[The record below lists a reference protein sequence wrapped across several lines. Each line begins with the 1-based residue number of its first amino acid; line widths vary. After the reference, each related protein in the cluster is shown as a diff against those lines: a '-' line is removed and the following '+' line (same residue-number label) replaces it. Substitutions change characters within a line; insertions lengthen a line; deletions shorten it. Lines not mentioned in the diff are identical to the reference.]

1 MLFLEKVGAGFLTL
15 IIFVIGINVI
25 FPGQNEGFG
34 MAIFM
39 AIYAAP
45 IVFIGG
51 ILFSFLADYLMERVK
66 KYKYFVMLLL
76 YIVGGVL
83 VNVYHYG
90 ALFYDGFGQSS
101 LFMMILGIIISLI
114 FMHVMLGLRKF
125 LNYLYDKIT

>member
-1 MLFLEKVGAGFLTL
+1 MLFLEKVGAGLLTL
-15 IIFVIGINVI
+15 VIFVLATKLI
-25 FPGQNEGFG
+25 FPQEDIG

-45 IVFIGG
+45 VVFIGG
-51 ILFSFLADYLMERVK
+51 ILFSFFVDYLMDRVN

-114 FMHVMLGLRKF
+114 FMHVMLGLRK
-125 LNYLYDKIT
+125 LLKYLYDKIT

>member
-1 MLFLEKVGAGFLTL
+1 MLFLEKVGAGLLTL
-15 IIFVIGINVI
+15 IIFVIGINTI

-45 IVFIGG
+45 VVFIGG

-76 YIVGGVL
+76 YTVGGVL

-101 LFMMILGIIISLI
+101 LFMMILGITISLI
-114 FMHVMLGLRKF
+114 FMHVMLALRK
-125 LNYLYDKIT
+125 LLQYLYDKIT